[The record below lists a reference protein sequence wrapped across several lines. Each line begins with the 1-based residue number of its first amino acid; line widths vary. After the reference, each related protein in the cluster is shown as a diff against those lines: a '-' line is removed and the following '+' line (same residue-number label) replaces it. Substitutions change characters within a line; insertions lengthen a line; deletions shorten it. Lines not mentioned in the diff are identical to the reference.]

1 MFTMNWGKGGLLTAN
16 TCLKLWWLDPTER
29 EILWSVLE
37 TITLKSKQTK
47 TTQRSKKRGENAKT
61 LYGNNISDLP
71 KQCSI

>member
-37 TITLKSKQTK
+37 TITLKSKQK
-47 TTQRSKKRGENAKT
+47 LHKGVRREEKMLKK